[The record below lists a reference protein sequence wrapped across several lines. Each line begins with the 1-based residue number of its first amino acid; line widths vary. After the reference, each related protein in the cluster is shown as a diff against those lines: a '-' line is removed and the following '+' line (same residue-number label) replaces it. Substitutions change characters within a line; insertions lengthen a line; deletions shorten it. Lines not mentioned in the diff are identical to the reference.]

1 MARIRSLLGD
11 IEGSAGQITFTKQNG
26 VNILRQKVGRN
37 SSNTPAQQA
46 IRGRF
51 KLLSQ
56 LYQSLATLVTLGL
69 PKQGG
74 QSPYNR
80 FVALNFPATAYDN
93 ATATARVDMSLLTAS
108 QASGAVDQLD
118 NLEAT
123 VNAGIVTGQW
133 ARDFGSPADLVT
145 AVVIDRRTNRTFTSA
160 PVRRDAG
167 SVAVATG
174 LADADVRA
182 NCTFLAVPAAP
193 GSNDRGMTGNVAIL

>member
-26 VNILRQKVGRN
+26 MNILRQKVGSN

-56 LYQSLATLVTLGL
+56 LYQSLITLVTLGL
-69 PKQGG
+69 PKQGS

-80 FVALNFPATAYDN
+80 FVALNFTATAYDS
-93 ATATARVDMSLLTAS
+93 ATASVDMSLLTAS
-108 QASGAVDQLD
+108 QASGAIDQLD
-118 NLEAT
+118 NLAAT
-123 VNAGIVTGQW
+123 VNAGTVTGQW
-133 ARDFGSPADLVT
+133 APDFGSATDLIT

-182 NCTFLAVPAAP
+182 NCTFLAVPASP